1 MESCRN
7 DTSLVPQQI
16 ADRVQEFR
24 LLTVAHPLLL
34 AVKDLLAAAI
44 NEAPAGSI
52 VMVFGPTGVG
62 KTTLRLKVQQ
72 LLSEQSEP
80 FMATE
85 PSRLPFVAVE
95 AAAPDNGTFS
105 WRDHYRRTL
114 VELSEPMLDCKLK
127 PKWIHFAHDS
137 QGQQLVRPDAS
148 AAQLRQALESAVQH
162 RRPAAILIDE
172 AQHLTRMASDR
183 RLADQL
189 EVIKSLANCTRT
201 VHVLFGTYD
210 LLAFRHL
217 NGQLCRRSFDIH
229 FRRYGAESQDDMRV
243 FKNTVLTFQRR
254 LPLDE
259 QPDLLPLWEL
269 LYERSVGC
277 IGILKDWLDRALI
290 AALREGCKTLTG
302 RHLEATALSAARCE
316 KIAVEAHEGGRQLLS
331 AEQTRP
337 RLRELLGLG
346 GNAAAVAAA
355 EKTPDHRRRV
365 GQRKP
370 KRDPIGQPASLLRTA
385 CHGV

>member
-1 MESCRN
+1 M
-7 DTSLVPQQI
+7 TSEQI
-16 ADRVQEFR
+16 ADRLREFR
-24 LLTVAHPLLL
+24 LLTVAHPLLSS
-34 AVKDLLAAAI
+34 AKDLLIATI

-52 VMVFGPTGVG
+52 MMVFGPTGVG
-62 KTTLRLKVQQ
+62 KTTLRLKIQQ
-72 LLSEQSEP
+72 LLCERSEP
-80 FMATE
+80 LMKTD

-95 AAAPDNGTFS
+95 AAAPDNGTFG
-105 WRDHYRRTL
+105 WRDHYRRAL

-127 PKWIHFAHDS
+127 PKWIHFAHDC
-137 QGQQLVRPDAS
+137 QGHQLVGPDAS
-148 AAQLRQALESAVQH
+148 AGQLRQALESAVQH
-162 RRPAAILIDE
+162 RQPAAILIDE
-172 AQHLTRMASDR
+172 AQHLTRMASGR

-201 VHVLFGTYD
+201 VHVLLGTYD

-217 NGQLCRRSFDIH
+217 NGQLSRRSLDIH
-229 FRRYGAESQDDMRV
+229 FRRYSAESQDDTRV
-243 FKNTVLTFQRR
+243 FKSTVLTFQRH

-277 IGILKDWLDRALI
+277 IGILKEWLDRALI
-290 AALREGCKTLTG
+290 AALREDCKTLTA

-316 KIAVEAHEGGRQLLS
+316 KVAVEAREGERQLFS
-331 AEQTRP
+331 TDQARP

-346 GNAAAVAAA
+346 GTAAVPAAAPQ
-355 EKTPDHRRRV
+355 KTAHPRRRL

-370 KRDPIGQPASLLRTA
+370 KRDPVGEPASLSRTA
-385 CHGV
+385 RHGI

>member
-1 MESCRN
+1 M
-7 DTSLVPQQI
+7 TSEEI
-16 ADRVQEFR
+16 ADRLREFR
-24 LLTVAHPLLL
+24 RLTVAHPLLL
-34 AVKDLLAAAI
+34 AAKDLLITGI

-52 VMVFGPTGVG
+52 MMVFGPTGVG

-72 LLSEQSEP
+72 LLVEQSKPLMETDP
-80 FMATE
+80 GH
-85 PSRLPFVAVE
+85 LPFVAVE
-95 AAAPDNGTFS
+95 AAAPDSGIFG

-127 PKWIHFAHDS
+127 PKWIHFAHDC
-137 QGQQLVRPDAS
+137 QGHQLVGPAAS
-148 AAQLRQALESAVQH
+148 AGQLRQALESAVQH

-172 AQHLTRMASDR
+172 AQHLTRMASGR

-189 EVIKSLANCTRT
+189 EVVKSVANCTRT
-201 VHVLFGTYD
+201 VHVLLGTYD

-229 FRRYGAESQDDMRV
+229 FRRYSAESQDDVRV
-243 FKNTVLTFQRR
+243 FKNTVLTFQRQ

-277 IGILKDWLDRALI
+277 IGILKEWLERAVI

-316 KIAVEAHEGGRQLLS
+316 KVAVEAREGERQLLS
-331 AEQTRP
+331 ADQVRP

-346 GNAAAVAAA
+346 RRATAPAAA
-355 EKTPDHRRRV
+355 EKTPHPRRRV

-370 KRDPIGQPASLLRTA
+370 KRDPIGQPATLPRTA
-385 CHGV
+385 CHGL

>member
-1 MESCRN
+1 MHGSGASRQGQSEISCNRSKRKRSCSLSDSATAKLERHGLNLSTCNHPPKAKHHPDPFWLQRLRKALLWNLLRSMRRMESCRN
-7 DTSLVPQQI
+7 DSGPVPQQI

-24 LLTVAHPLLL
+24 RLTVAHPLLL
-34 AVKDLLAAAI
+34 AAKDMLVAGI
-44 NEAPAGSI
+44 NEAPPGSI
-52 VMVFGPTGVG
+52 MMVFGPTGVG

-72 LLSEQSEP
+72 LLSEQSKPLME
-80 FMATE
+80 TD

-172 AQHLTRMASDR
+172 AQHLTRMASGR

-217 NGQLCRRSFDIH
+217 NGQLSRRSLDIH
-229 FRRYGAESQDDMRV
+229 FRRYSAASQDDVRV
-243 FKNTVLTFQRR
+243 FKSTVLTFQR
-254 LPLDE
+254 
-259 QPDLLPLWEL
+259 
-269 LYERSVGC
+269 
-277 IGILKDWLDRALI
+277 
-290 AALREGCKTLTG
+290 
-302 RHLEATALSAARCE
+302 HL
-316 KIAVEAHEGGRQLLS
+316 
-331 AEQTRP
+331 
-337 RLRELLGLG
+337 
-346 GNAAAVAAA
+346 
-355 EKTPDHRRRV
+355 
-365 GQRKP
+365 
-370 KRDPIGQPASLLRTA
+370 
-385 CHGV
+385 

>member
-1 MESCRN
+1 M
-7 DTSLVPQQI
+7 TSEEI
-16 ADRVQEFR
+16 ADRLREFR
-24 LLTVAHPLLL
+24 RLTVAHPLLL
-34 AVKDLLAAAI
+34 AAKDLLITGI
-44 NEAPAGSI
+44 NEAPTGSI
-52 VMVFGPTGVG
+52 MMVFGPTGVG

-72 LLSEQSEP
+72 LLVEQSKPLMETDP
-80 FMATE
+80 G
-85 PSRLPFVAVE
+85 RLPFVAVE
-95 AAAPDNGTFS
+95 AAAPDSGIFS

-127 PKWIHFAHDS
+127 PKWIHFAHDC
-137 QGQQLVRPDAS
+137 QGHQLVGPAAS
-148 AAQLRQALESAVQH
+148 AGQLRQALESAVQH

-172 AQHLTRMASDR
+172 AQHLTRMASGR

-189 EVIKSLANCTRT
+189 EVVKSVANCTRT
-201 VHVLFGTYD
+201 VHVLLGTYD

-229 FRRYGAESQDDMRV
+229 FRRYSAESQDDVRV
-243 FKNTVLTFQRR
+243 FKNTVLTFQRQ
-254 LPLDE
+254 LPLDD

-269 LYERSVGC
+269 LYERSMGC
-277 IGILKDWLDRALI
+277 IGILKEWLERAVI

-316 KIAVEAHEGGRQLLS
+316 KVAVEAREGERQLLS
-331 AEQTRP
+331 ADQVRP

-346 GNAAAVAAA
+346 GGAAAAATA
-355 EKTPDHRRRV
+355 AVKTPHQRRLV

-370 KRDPIGQPASLLRTA
+370 KRDPIGQPASLPRTA

>member
-1 MESCRN
+1 MLS
-7 DTSLVPQQI
+7 T
-16 ADRVQEFR
+16 A
-24 LLTVAHPLLL
+24 
-34 AVKDLLAAAI
+34 KDLLVAAI
-44 NEAPAGSI
+44 NEAPAGTI
-52 VMVFGPTGVG
+52 VMVVGPTGVG
-62 KTTLRLKVQQ
+62 KTTLRLKIQQ
-72 LLSEQSEP
+72 VLSEQGEP
-80 FMATE
+80 CMKTD

-95 AAAPDNGTFS
+95 AAAPDNGNFN

-172 AQHLTRMASDR
+172 AQHLTRMASGR

-201 VHVLFGTYD
+201 VHVLLGTYD

-217 NGQLCRRSFDIH
+217 NGQLSRRSLDIH
-229 FRRYGAESQDDMRV
+229 FRRYSAESQDDIRV
-243 FKNTVLTFQRR
+243 FKSTVLTFQRH

-277 IGILKDWLDRALI
+277 IGILKEWLDRALI
-290 AALREGCKTLTG
+290 AALREGCKTLTA

-316 KIAVEAHEGGRQLLS
+316 KIAVEAHEGERQLLS
-331 AEQTRP
+331 ADQARP

-346 GNAAAVAAA
+346 GSAAVAAA
-355 EKTPDHRRRV
+355 YARTPHPRRRV

-370 KRDPIGQPASLLRTA
+370 KRDPIGQPAGLSRTA

>member
-1 MESCRN
+1 M
-7 DTSLVPQQI
+7 TSEEI
-16 ADRVQEFR
+16 AERVQKFR
-24 LLTVAHPLLL
+24 LLTVAHPLLST
-34 AVKDLLAAAI
+34 AKDLLEAAI
-44 NEAPAGSI
+44 NEAPSSSI

-62 KTTLRLKVQQ
+62 KTTLRLKIQQ
-72 LLSEQSEP
+72 LLSDQSKPLME
-80 FMATE
+80 TD
-85 PSRLPFVAVE
+85 PSRSPFVAVE

-172 AQHLTRMASDR
+172 AQHLTRMASGR

-201 VHVLFGTYD
+201 VHVLLGTYD

-217 NGQLCRRSFDIH
+217 NGQLSRRSLDIH
-229 FRRYGAESQDDMRV
+229 FRRYSAESQDDIRV
-243 FKNTVLTFQRR
+243 FKSTVLTFQRH

-277 IGILKDWLDRALI
+277 IGILKEWLDRALI
-290 AALREGCKTLTG
+290 AAFREGCKTVTAC
-302 RHLEATALSAARCE
+302 HLEATALSAARCE
-316 KIAVEAHEGGRQLLS
+316 KIAVEAYEGERQLLS
-331 AEQTRP
+331 AEQARS
-337 RLRELLGLG
+337 RLRELLGLEG
-346 GNAAAVAAA
+346 SAAVAAA
-355 EKTPDHRRRV
+355 QKTPHPRRRV

-370 KRDPIGQPASLLRTA
+370 KRDPIGQPAGLARTA